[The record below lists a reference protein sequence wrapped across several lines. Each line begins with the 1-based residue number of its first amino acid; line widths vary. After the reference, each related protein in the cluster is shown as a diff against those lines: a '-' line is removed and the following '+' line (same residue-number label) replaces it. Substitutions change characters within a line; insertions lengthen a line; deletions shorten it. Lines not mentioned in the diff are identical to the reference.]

1 MALRWPRQCLNVQ
14 VPFVLGQ
21 PVHGS
26 KMMICQSPLCCRFH
40 GENDAKPGLHGNLE
54 TWPKDFLYPEPKN
67 EETVFRSA
75 VILEA
80 TLDANRDLQK
90 AELNKVKFWPAS
102 TGVWFVYSCLL
113 LKHQQGS
120 LLPQNKMT
128 FQILKNDNC
137 LTIACVPCLLGDPRK
152 NSRTVKRR
160 GPLAPLSSM
169 SMEPKSSPAA
179 FGSWASGSNLTQ
191 GNFVGSF
198 CQGNHI
204 I

>member
-1 MALRWPRQCLNVQ
+1 MSPNLHGTEVATSMPKRPG
-14 VPFVLGQ
+14 PFRARTTC
-21 PVHGS
+21 P
-26 KMMICQSPLCCRFH
+26 CH
-40 GENDAKPGLHGNLE
+40 GENDAKPGLHGSLE

-90 AELNKVKFWPAS
+90 PELNKVKFWPAS

-137 LTIACVPCLLGDPRK
+137 LTIACVPCLLGGPK
-152 NSRTVKRR
+152 KKLAHLKAQGTV
-160 GPLAPLSSM
+160 GPAFLNVDGAE
-169 SMEPKSSPAA
+169 EPPCSWA
-179 FGSWASGSNLTQ
+179 GSWASGSNLTQ